1 MKKLFTTS
9 GALLVFA
16 LAFMSAASKQNDSAV
31 GKISSMQEGITFP
44 ENIQTIIDAKCMGCH
59 KPDARN
65 EKAKE
70 KLQWE
75 KVAAMN
81 TEEQAHLVAELFEIL
96 EEGKMPPPRM
106 VERNP
111 DMKLTDDETKQLLA
125 WVEAEDKRL
134 KGK

>member
-1 MKKLFTTS
+1 MKKLYTT
-9 GALLVFA
+9 GALLIFA
-16 LAFMSAASKQNDSAV
+16 LALMSVATKSKDQTNDHYT
-31 GKISSMQEGITFP
+31 KLQEGITFP

-65 EKAKE
+65 EKARE
-70 KLQWE
+70 KLQWG
-75 KVAAMN
+75 KVPAMN
-81 TEEQAHLVAELFEIL
+81 TEEQTHLIAELFEVL
-96 EEGKMPPPRM
+96 EEGKMPPPKM

-111 DMKLTDDETKQLLA
+111 DMKLSDDETKQLLT

>member
-1 MKKLFTTS
+1 MKKLFTIS

-16 LAFMSAASKQNDSAV
+16 LALMSVATISNDQTNDQPSHL
-31 GKISSMQEGITFP
+31 QEGITFP

-65 EKAKE
+65 EKARE

-81 TEEQAHLVAELFEIL
+81 TEEQTHLIAELFEIL

-111 DMKLTDDETKQLLA
+111 DMKLSEDETKQLLT

>member
-1 MKKLFTTS
+1 MKKLFTITGS
-9 GALLVFA
+9 LLIFA
-16 LAFMSAASKQNDSAV
+16 LALMSVTKSNDQVNDQYVSL
-31 GKISSMQEGITFP
+31 QQGITFP

-65 EKAKE
+65 EKARE

-81 TEEQAHLVAELFEIL
+81 TEEQTHLIAELFETL
-96 EEGKMPPPRM
+96 EEGKMPPPKM

-111 DMKLTDDETKQLLA
+111 DMKLSDDETKQLLT

>member
-1 MKKLFTTS
+1 MKKLFTTT
-9 GALLVFA
+9 GALLIFA
-16 LAFMSAASKQNDSAV
+16 LALMSVATMSDDQANDQHSNL
-31 GKISSMQEGITFP
+31 QEGITFP

-81 TEEQAHLVAELFEIL
+81 IEEQTHLIAELFEIL

-111 DMKLTDDETKQLLA
+111 EMKLSEDETKQLLT

>member
-1 MKKLFTTS
+1 
-9 GALLVFA
+9 
-16 LAFMSAASKQNDSAV
+16 
-31 GKISSMQEGITFP
+31 MQEGITFP

-81 TEEQAHLVAELFEIL
+81 TEEQSHLVAELFEIL

>member
-1 MKKLFTTS
+1 MKKLFTIT

-16 LAFMSAASKQNDSAV
+16 LALMSVTKSNDQTNDQYTNL
-31 GKISSMQEGITFP
+31 QEGITFP

-65 EKAKE
+65 EKARE

-81 TEEQAHLVAELFEIL
+81 TEEQTHLIAELFEIL

-111 DMKLTDDETKQLLA
+111 DMKLTEDETKQLLT

>member
-31 GKISSMQEGITFP
+31 GEISSMQEGITFP

>member
-16 LAFMSAASKQNDSAV
+16 LAFMSAASQQNDSAV
-31 GKISSMQEGITFP
+31 GEISSMQEGITFP